1 MQQND
6 QLKINLKWSELDFS
20 KGYLVNLKHLVI
32 ASLIVFLMMKVCWG
46 NLNVIPYTGMY
57 LPYDLASEVTKS
69 NDFLQACMYRNRYGI
84 FLLGCT
90 GLEDCKVYLSA
101 FKLSTLYSWKLLT
114 IFISFQL
121 NPQKLLL
128 ASLQPDFLCLE
139 LCNYIILLWSPH
151 CNI

>member
-1 MQQND
+1 
-6 QLKINLKWSELDFS
+6 
-20 KGYLVNLKHLVI
+20 
-32 ASLIVFLMMKVCWG
+32 
-46 NLNVIPYTGMY
+46 MY

-121 NPQKLLL
+121 KPQKLLL

-139 LCNYIILLWSPH
+139 FCCDYHIVTFNVIWMTFNTQMQAFLFSLQIFDSHSIKELLIRAIFH
-151 CNI
+151 KIMQV

>member
-1 MQQND
+1 MQQNG

-20 KGYLVNLKHLVI
+20 KGYLVI
-32 ASLIVFLMMKVCWG
+32 
-46 NLNVIPYTGMY
+46 
-57 LPYDLASEVTKS
+57 PYDLASEVTKS

-90 GLEDCKVYLSA
+90 GLDDCKVYLSA

-121 NPQKLLL
+121 KPQKL
-128 ASLQPDFLCLE
+128 SLTSFVWNCV
-139 LCNYIILLWSPH
+139 II
-151 CNI
+151 